1 MASTIRAATAADV
14 LVMVELSERKREQY
28 ERFQPLFWRKAADSR
43 ERHTTHLAGLFA
55 RDQHLALVSETAGAL
70 DGFLIAE
77 LRPAPPVCDP
87 GGLTC
92 LIDDFVV
99 ADEARWD
106 DIGPS
111 LLRHVGEEARRRG
124 AVQLV
129 VVCAHL
135 DAPKRAML
143 ASAGYSIASEWHVRT
158 L

>member
-1 MASTIRAATAADV
+1 MTDMIRAARTDDITA
-14 LVMVELSERKREQY
+14 MVELSERKREQY
-28 ERFQPLFWRKAADSR
+28 ERFQPVFWRKAADSR
-43 ERHTTHLAGLFA
+43 ERHTTYLAGLLA
-55 RDQHLALVSETAGAL
+55 RGQHLALVAEAAGVL

-92 LIDDFVV
+92 LVDDFVL

-106 DIGPS
+106 DIGS
-111 LLRHVGEEARRRG
+111 ALLRRVGEEARARG

-143 ASAGYSIASEWHVRT
+143 ASAGFSVASEWHVRP

>member
-1 MASTIRAATAADV
+1 MTDMIRAARTDDITA
-14 LVMVELSERKREQY
+14 MVELSERKREQY
-28 ERFQPLFWRKAADSR
+28 ARFQPVFWRKATDSR
-43 ERHTTHLAGLFA
+43 ERHTTYLAGLVA
-55 RDQHLALVSETAGAL
+55 RGQHLALVSEAAGAL
-70 DGFLIAE
+70 DGFLIAAP
-77 LRPAPPVCDP
+77 RPAPPVYDP

-92 LIDDFVV
+92 LVDDFVV

-106 DIGPS
+106 DVGS
-111 LLRHVGEEARRRG
+111 ALLRRAGEEARRRD

-143 ASAGYSIASEWHVRT
+143 ASAGFSVASEWHVRP

>member
-1 MASTIRAATAADV
+1 MIRAARADDITA
-14 LVMVELSERKREQY
+14 LVELSERKREQY
-28 ERFQPLFWRKAADSR
+28 ERFQPVFWRKAADSR
-43 ERHTTHLAGLFA
+43 ERHTTYLAGLLA
-55 RDQHLALVSETAGAL
+55 RGQHLALVSVTAGAL

-77 LRPAPPVCDP
+77 LRPAPPVYDP

-92 LIDDFVV
+92 LVDDFVV

-106 DIGPS
+106 DVGS
-111 LLRHVGEEARRRG
+111 ALLRRASEEARARG

-143 ASAGYSIASEWHVRT
+143 ASGGFSVASEWHVRP

>member
-1 MASTIRAATAADV
+1 MASTIRAATAGDV
-14 LVMVELSERKREQY
+14 PALVDLSERKREQY
-28 ERFQPLFWRKAADSR
+28 ARFQPLFWRKAADSR
-43 ERHTTHLAGLFA
+43 ERHSTYLAGLLT
-55 RDQHLALVSETAGAL
+55 RGQHLALVSEAAGAL

-77 LRPAPPVCDP
+77 LRPAPPVYDP

-92 LIDDFVV
+92 LVDDFVV

-106 DIGPS
+106 DVGS
-111 LLRHVGEEARRRG
+111 ALLRRAGEEARRRG

-135 DAPKRAML
+135 DGPKRAML
-143 ASAGYSIASEWHVRT
+143 ASAGFSVASGWHVRA

>member
-1 MASTIRAATAADV
+1 MSDTSRQSTCGHG
-14 LVMVELSERKREQY
+14 
-28 ERFQPLFWRKAADSR
+28 AADSR
-43 ERHTTHLAGLFA
+43 QRHTTYLAGLLA
-55 RDQHLALVSETAGAL
+55 RGQHLALVAEAAGAL

-92 LIDDFVV
+92 LVDDFVV

-106 DIGPS
+106 DVGS
-111 LLRHVGEEARRRG
+111 ALLRRVGEVARARG

-143 ASAGYSIASEWHVRT
+143 ASAAFSVASEWHVRP